1 MRRLVLGLLLTALLA
16 VSVEGGAGSAPTPSP
31 GVPGWTIEP
40 VATFGGSSPP
50 QLAVGTDGVPQVL
63 YCPVGQAW
71 WANRSDAGWLPEY
84 VAATPGGGGCG
95 ALAVGPDGAPRVYV
109 YSKPVVGPAA
119 AMLWT
124 RTPAGWTPSPGTVPS
139 GSIAVD
145 SQGRVH
151 MVAEEAVPNG
161 TAYDHYLHFAVLSG
175 GVWQVT
181 RLDFMGT
188 TGFAFIGAHWEQV
201 VVDSQDNPR
210 VLYYDQLRG
219 DVRYASR
226 NETGWRV
233 EVVEHIGA
241 LNIAGRE
248 GSLALDVA
256 GNPHAAYTVR
266 TGPRTSEVR
275 YAVRGSAGWASEAVS
290 RPPPAYGGGGLSP
303 SVAVGAAGPV
313 VLYGFNEQL
322 TAIPTSFNYDLIFAA
337 KGPSGWEDE
346 IAYDGHLFLNVL
358 SDPSDDDLDAPQ
370 FPAMV
375 LDHCGN
381 PHAAVY
387 LNNRVGAATNSG
399 VYYLTKGECSPSTAT
414 ASLRVEPRTMNLKS
428 QGRWVTATV
437 TVDGATAADVDLSS
451 LVLNGVPAA
460 WARRLNDTTLLAK
473 FPRAEVAATLP
484 EGKLVTLTLTGSWN
498 DGEGFTAT
506 DAIRVIR
513 PGR

>member
-1 MRRLVLGLLLTALLA
+1 MRPPVVAAILIVVTGLLAMPPTFARDSPA
-16 VSVEGGAGSAPTPSP
+16 PAAAGAWTVEPVAYFGGSAPPDLALDSAGTPS
-31 GVPGWTIEP
+31 
-40 VATFGGSSPP
+40 
-50 QLAVGTDGVPQVL
+50 VL
-63 YCPVGQAW
+63 YCPPGDSRLAVRAAAAW
-71 WANRSDAGWLPEY
+71 TNEHLQFTPFGGICGDLALGPDDTPHATTPYATALGCVAYGVRLGGGWDFSCF
-84 VAATPGGGGCG
+84 PGG
-95 ALAVGPDGAPRVYV
+95 VMD
-109 YSKPVVGPAA
+109 
-119 AMLWT
+119 
-124 RTPAGWTPSPGTVPS
+124 
-139 GSIAVD
+139 AVD
-145 SQGRVH
+145 SLGRPH
-151 MVAEEAVPNG
+151 AVTYWTITATRYDLRLLWRESDGSWQFETVEPN
-161 TAYDHYLHFAVLSG
+161 ALSAFPSLRWYSMALDAADH
-175 GVWQVT
+175 
-181 RLDFMGT
+181 
-188 TGFAFIGAHWEQV
+188 
-201 VVDSQDNPR
+201 PR
-210 VLYYDQLRG
+210 ILYYDSVRG

-226 NETGWRV
+226 DASGWHV

-241 LNIAGRE
+241 LNIVGRE
-248 GSLALDVA
+248 GSLALAPD
-256 GNPHAAYTVR
+256 GTPHAAYTVR

-414 ASLRVEPRTMNLKS
+414 ASLRVEPRTLNLRSK
-428 QGRWVTATV
+428 GKWITAMVTLE
-437 TVDGATAADVDLSS
+437 GATTADVALSG
-451 LVLNGVPAA
+451 LAVNGVAPDKVQV
-460 WARRLNDTTLLAK
+460 LNDTVLQLK
-473 FPRAEVAATLP
+473 VSREDFMDTLP
-484 EGKLVTLTLTGSWN
+484 DPPKFGVAVAVTLTGKWK
-498 DGEGFTAT
+498 DGGDFTAT
-506 DAIRVIR
+506 DTIRILK